1 MSASQVFKGQPA
13 QQVKSLYRQLLR
25 QSNQFPAYNF
35 REYAR
40 RRTRDAF
47 RDSKDVKDT
56 GRIEEL
62 YQQGLKDLQIMKRQT
77 VMGQFYQLDR
87 LVIENGIS
95 GKETGDGN
103 EIVREKP
110 QGPLRCWKIIRSIA
124 CRDVKTFRPLHLQ
137 FRSILTEH
145 CLTMAPGTRRGNRSG
160 YPEHDDFEGLP
171 VRQWRQEWVTV
182 APAAQVEAHHENDIW
197 ARELPYGMPK
207 DSQLLAPHSLEL
219 LRAARSGRLYKRPAP
234 ADDDDAELDAGPDKA
249 DKKEDVSAKGYSV
262 KVWKQVP
269 RNAEGATISYLA
281 KRRKNTVTLKPKAE
295 VLQSTGSSIT
305 RATIR
310 RVDAAGNPYEQT
322 ITLTE
327 GQPVDGEII
336 STSVVPMP
344 AVEAVLP
351 AQQTTPVR
359 RKPPP
364 PRRKPKGPGRG
375 RKKGRLPLP
384 ASTRPPSSVET
395 AEGAGASTSTATG
408 GVGSSAAAPLDGQA
422 AQASSNQ
429 TQTSSGV
436 DGAQGDPMDQSA
448 HPSDDEDGD
457 EGDDR
462 DDGDEGDGDIEME
475 GTSDIDRAS
484 EPIENTPNP
493 QPQPSQKSEEASQ
506 APVNSGSD
514 VSGKQLEPQG
524 LLPLPASIA
533 TSASPRAEGS
543 PLKHVALASPTNKSP
558 VLSPK
563 AEEISQ
569 GTPAAPESQ
578 PKESAELLEA
588 TEPTAVTETVAAD
601 PAKEQPSVAETSKSH
616 QETEPLDV
624 NDTTATE
631 GSKQEVSTLPSASEM
646 AVDSAPAPDVTMED
660 APAPEVEAPEPA
672 QSSDPQPMEIE
683 ETKEPSLEVSQSALP
698 DLKPSLVPAE
708 PAWESVGLATDAQAP
723 APQVKSPTPEEK
735 QPTPEEPADIITK
748 TEPATETPT
757 VKSPEKTPEQAETKA
772 ELPDLREPVDAP
784 APTESPKVAEESVA
798 QPTEAAPVIPEASPL
813 PPQPPSPPLPPTKVA
828 EDEDEGPDL
837 FSGLEAQ
844 LNAQDEQNRVAL
856 KTETVDEAPVP
867 DEQASKQAGKETGE
881 STEDKLADK
890 PADKSPTE
898 SEYKPVPQPAAEPAA
913 DPTTRPAVEDAKPVL
928 PEGT

>member
-1 MSASQVFKGQPA
+1 MSATSQVFKGQPA
-13 QQVKSLYRQLLR
+13 QKVKSLYRQLLR

-47 RDSKDVKDT
+47 RDSKDVKDA

-77 VMGQFYQLDR
+77 VLGQFYQHDR

-103 EIVREKP
+103 KIVREKTH
-110 QGPLRCWKIIRSIA
+110 G
-124 CRDVKTFRPLHLQ
+124 
-137 FRSILTEH
+137 ILTKH

-182 APAAQVEAHHENDIW
+182 APAAQVEAHHDNDIW

-234 ADDDDAELDAGPDKA
+234 ADDDDAELDAGPEKA

-344 AVEAVLP
+344 TVEAALP
-351 AQQTTPVR
+351 AQQTTPLR

-395 AEGAGASTSTATG
+395 AEGAGAAISTAPG
-408 GVGSSAAAPLDGQA
+408 GVGSAAAAPLNGQA
-422 AQASSNQ
+422 QANSTQ
-429 TQTSSGV
+429 TQTSNGV
-436 DGAQGDPMDQSA
+436 DAAQGDNMDQSA

-457 EGDDR
+457 EGDDGE
-462 DDGDEGDGDIEME
+462 DGDEGDGDIEME

-484 EPIENTPNP
+484 EPIETTPNP
-493 QPQPSQKSEEASQ
+493 QPQPNEKSEEAPE
-506 APVNSGSD
+506 AATNSASD
-514 VSGKQLEPQG
+514 ISGKHLEPQG
-524 LLPLPASIA
+524 LLPLPAGIA

-543 PLKHVALASPTNKSP
+543 PLKHVALASPMIKSP

-563 AEEISQ
+563 AEETAQ
-569 GTPAAPESQ
+569 GTPAVQDSQ
-578 PKESAELLEA
+578 PKESAETVQA
-588 TEPTAVTETVAAD
+588 TERTTVTEKQEAGPAQEQPTAPEN
-601 PAKEQPSVAETSKSH
+601 SKSD
-616 QETEPLDV
+616 QETEPLASHDSAAAEGTKQE
-624 NDTTATE
+624 DSTLRSTTA
-631 GSKQEVSTLPSASEM
+631 M
-646 AVDSAPAPDVTMED
+646 AVDPVPAPDVTMED
-660 APAPEVEAPEPA
+660 APAPEAEAPEPA
-672 QSSDPQPMEIE
+672 RASDPQPMEIE
-683 ETKEPSLEVSQSALP
+683 ERKAPSPKISPPALP
-698 DLKPSLVPAE
+698 DAKPSSVPAE
-708 PAWESVGLATDAQAP
+708 LASESVGLATDVQAP

-735 QPTPEEPADIITK
+735 QQTPEVPADTTK
-748 TEPATETPT
+748 PEPATETPI
-757 VKSPEKTPEQAETKA
+757 VKSPEKTPEQAETKP
-772 ELPDLREPVDAP
+772 ELPDVKEPVDTSA
-784 APTESPKVAEESVA
+784 ATESPKAAEDLA
-798 QPTEAAPVIPEASPL
+798 LQPTEAAPAVPEASSL
-813 PPQPPSPPLPPTKVA
+813 PPKPPSPPLPPTKMT

-856 KTETVDEAPVP
+856 KTENAETTTVP
-867 DEQASKQAGKETGE
+867 DGQASKPT
-881 STEDKLADK
+881 DKQTPDPADDK
-890 PADKSPTE
+890 PVVQSP
-898 SEYKPVPQPAAEPAA
+898 SGPRPVPEPATDPAAG
-913 DPTTRPAVEDAKPVL
+913 PAVDDTKSVL
-928 PEGT
+928 PEEA